1 MTNLF
6 FRRGL
11 PLLLCLCLLAGCAPK
26 QPRQYSATDLDLF
39 DTVTTVTG
47 RAESEAAFQAQAQA
61 IHDALLEYHRLFDI
75 YHTYPGL
82 NNLKT
87 VNDQAGIAPVPVD
100 RRITELLLSC
110 KDYYTLSQGLLN
122 PALGSVLRLW
132 HTARTQS
139 LDDPAQA
146 HLPDPQALAQAAGHT
161 DMDRVWIDPE
171 ASTVFL
177 TDGEMSLD
185 VGAVAKGWALQQV
198 CENAPEGLLINVG
211 GNICATGPK
220 DDAQTPW
227 VIGIQDP
234 AGGGYLHTLA
244 LTRGSVVTSGD
255 YQRTYEVDGS
265 AYHHIIHPE
274 TGYPANLWRSVTVV
288 CPDSGLADA
297 LSTTLFLLPLE
308 AGLAL
313 LEPLDAQAM
322 WVAADGTEHF
332 SPGFDSLLQS

>member
-1 MTNLF
+1 MTHLF
-6 FRRGL
+6 FRRAL
-11 PLLLCLCLLAGCAPK
+11 PLVLCLCLLTGCAPR
-26 QPRQYSATDLDLF
+26 QPQQYSATYLDLF

-100 RRITELLLSC
+100 PRITQLLLDC
-110 KDYYTLSQGLLN
+110 RDYHSLSGGLLN
-122 PALGSVLRLW
+122 PALGSVLELW

-139 LDDPAQA
+139 LDDPDHAC
-146 HLPDPQALAQAAGHT
+146 LPDSQALAQAADHT
-161 DMDRVWIDPE
+161 DMDRVEIDPE

-177 TDGEMSLD
+177 PDGEMSLD
-185 VGAVAKGWALQQV
+185 VGAVAKGWALQRV
-198 CENAPEGLLINVG
+198 CESAPEGLLINAG

-220 DDAQTPW
+220 DGETPW

-255 YQRTYEVDGS
+255 YQRTYQVDGVS
-265 AYHHIIHPE
+265 YHHIIHPE
-274 TGYPANLWRSVTVV
+274 TGYPAELWRSVTVV

-313 LEPLDAQAM
+313 LETVDAQAM
-322 WVAADGTEHF
+322 WVAGDGGEYF
-332 SPGFDSLLQS
+332 SPGFEAMLRS